1 MKFNQ
6 RISVKQLHGIF
17 FLVIGFGFLYSVYNL
32 SENHKVLLFIISI
45 LFFGHGITIFFEDS
59 KKRYKIL
66 RAPNTGEY
74 DSGEERSVGD
84 YFKRK
89 NIKFY
94 VHPEVKIPSKVWI
107 FENPFKKIILRPDFF
122 LPEYKIYVEYWGLIG
137 DKNYDEK
144 RKLKRKAYL
153 ENDIDFIDIYPDNLE
168 NIDWIF
174 TQKLLD
180 LIRSK
185 EGNNTYK
192 S

>member
-1 MKFNQ
+1 MK
-6 RISVKQLHGIF
+6 
-17 FLVIGFGFLYSVYNL
+17 
-32 SENHKVLLFIISI
+32 
-45 LFFGHGITIFFEDS
+45 GITPIIAIIMLLMITIALVGFAYVFFSGTMESATNATSAQLEQQMNIMGENFVIEAVD
-59 KKRYKIL
+59 KNTVIIR
-66 RAPNTGEY
+66 NTGIA
-74 DSGEERSVGD
+74 DL
-84 YFKRK
+84 K

>member
-1 MKFNQ
+1 MWY
-6 RISVKQLHGIF
+6 LHTPDEQ
-17 FLVIGFGFLYSVYNL
+17 V
-32 SENHKVLLFIISI
+32 
-45 LFFGHGITIFFEDS
+45 
-59 KKRYKIL
+59 
-66 RAPNTGEY
+66 P
-74 DSGEERSVGD
+74 
-84 YFKRK
+84 
-89 NIKFY
+89 
-94 VHPEVKIPSKVWI
+94 
-107 FENPFKKIILRPDFF
+107 KIILRPDFF